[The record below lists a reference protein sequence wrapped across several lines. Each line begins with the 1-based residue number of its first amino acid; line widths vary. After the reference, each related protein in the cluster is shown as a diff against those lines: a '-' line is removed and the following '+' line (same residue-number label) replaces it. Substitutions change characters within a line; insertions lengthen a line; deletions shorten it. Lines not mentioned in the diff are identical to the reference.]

1 MGNIVQDTAGSVK
14 EKSKASKLVALFFVF
29 FRIGAFTWGGGYCML
44 PLIKCEVVDKRRWLT
59 AETFL
64 DGVAV
69 AQSLPGALAVN
80 SATFV
85 GNRVAGTV
93 GAIVAAFGAVLPSY
107 IVLILVSAF
116 FLSFRELAPVQ
127 NFFKGAVP
135 AVAALLV
142 SAVLDMGK
150 EALKNYMDIIIA
162 AALFV
167 LLVFLHIHPIAVI
180 LLAGTLGLFRRGSK

>member
-1 MGNIVQDTAGSVK
+1 LLDTDDTK
-14 EKSKASKLVALFFVF
+14 EESKATRLLALFFVF
-29 FRIGAFTWGGGYCML
+29 LRIGAFTWGGGYCML
-44 PLIKCEVVDKRRWLT
+44 PLIKGEVVDKRRWLT
-59 AETFL
+59 AENFL

-85 GNRVAGTV
+85 GNRVAGTS

-142 SAVLDMGK
+142 SAIIDMGK
-150 EALKNYMDIIIA
+150 DALKNYLDIIIA
-162 AALFV
+162 ALLFV
-167 LLVFLHIHPIAVI
+167 LLVFLHLHPIAVI
-180 LLAGTLGLFRRGSK
+180 LLAGTLGLFRGKR

>member
-1 MGNIVQDTAGSVK
+1 MQDAIEPVK
-14 EKSKASKLVALFFVF
+14 EKSRTSKLLALFLVF

-44 PLIKCEVVDKRRWLT
+44 PLIKSEVVEKRRWLT
-59 AETFL
+59 SETFF
-64 DGVAV
+64 DGIAV

-85 GNRVAGTV
+85 GNRVAGTI
-93 GAIVAAFGAVLPSY
+93 GAIVAALGAVLPSY
-107 IVLILVSAF
+107 IVLILVTAF

-135 AVAALLV
+135 AVVALLV
-142 SAVLDMGK
+142 SAVLDLGK
-150 EALKNYMDIIIA
+150 EALKNYKDIIIA

-167 LLVFLHIHPIAVI
+167 LLVFLHVHPIAVI
-180 LLAGTLGLFRRGSK
+180 LPAGTLGLFRGKR